1 MLAVKGGGAGGAVV
15 LLKVAPA
22 VDGGVSGAEEAKDR
36 LRSAIPVSQV
46 VPLPLLRLAEVADDL
61 VGDLKGGLPIE
72 PRLEVVVLPDVED
85 LGHLGEVE
93 GGIDRY
99 AAVADHLVGVEGAEA
114 GAEDDV
120 RPELGAEGAE
130 VGERLKGVLR
140 DVGCLHTPVGE
151 TPPEAPHG
159 GGAGAGLEAVEVDQ
173 CFHHPRHQSSGV
185 M

>member
-1 MLAVKGGGAGGAVV
+1 M

-85 LGHLGEVE
+85 LGHLGEEE